1 MPGRS
6 AKVAAALLLGLA
18 VHGLAQ
24 EDVRVT
30 VQKLVDGT
38 VRGATL
44 QAGLDEQRT
53 KVETAWKKIFID
65 KPPPPAETE
74 HLFVYGTIDKPL
86 KDVGAG
92 LEKHLALAQKVL
104 ALEGEEL
111 WPGKMT
117 VILFNERKQYT
128 SFVRS
133 IEQRRVE
140 DGEVGTFSLE
150 GEWPYAA
157 ATGPLAKI
165 DLSIENQAGE
175 QVAAAVMN
183 KKAGPK
189 APTWVYS
196 AFGRATVV
204 KSGTA
209 AMQGI
214 EHRRANQ
221 LLTKN
226 KRTLKDL
233 AAGLA
238 DDEATVLRANFLEY
252 LAYSGRIGKFVPF
265 VEGFRPREGVAEPT
279 LESAFQAANIKMEQ
293 IDSTWQKWVKTL
305 R

>member
-1 MPGRS
+1 MPRR
-6 AKVAAALLLGLA
+6 AKLAGAFLLVLAAQC
-18 VHGLAQ
+18 LAQ
-24 EDVRVT
+24 EDVRIT

-44 QAGLDEQRT
+44 QAGLDEQQA
-53 KVETAWKKIFID
+53 KVEAVWKKVFLG
-65 KPPPPAETE
+65 KPPTPVETE
-74 HLFVYGTIDKPL
+74 HLFLYGNIEKPL
-86 KDVGAG
+86 KEVGAA
-92 LEKHLALAQKVL
+92 LEKHLALAEKVL

-111 WPGKMT
+111 WSGKLS
-117 VILFNERKQYT
+117 VFFLNERKQYA

-140 DGEVGTFSLE
+140 EGEVGAYSLD
-150 GEWPYAA
+150 GGWPYVVVTA
-157 ATGPLAKI
+157 PQSKI
-165 DLSIENQAGE
+165 DLSIDNQAGE
-175 QVAAAVMN
+175 QLAAALMS

-189 APTWVYS
+189 APTWVLS

-221 LLTKN
+221 FLTKN

-233 AAGLA
+233 AAGLG
-238 DDEATVLRANFLEY
+238 DNEATVLRANFLEY
-252 LAYSGRIGKFVPF
+252 LAYSGRIGKFVHL
-265 VEGFRPREGVAEPT
+265 VEGFRPREGVPEPT
-279 LESAFQAANIKMEQ
+279 LESALQAANMKMEQ
-293 IDSTWQKWVKTL
+293 IDSTWQKWVKSL